1 MTRGRVFTLLGFF
14 ALGAAWLALGR
25 LITTPDRPP
34 LLVRVP
40 ADTTDEDLTHLIDE
54 AVLTE
59 VGLSLGWRTDPL
71 IRDRVRR
78 IAANVGTVLAT
89 QSPLDFA
96 ESLDLPRRDPLIR
109 ARLIERARNA
119 LPEPDA
125 PSAESLATF
134 YESHRD
140 RFMRPLAL
148 TFEHR
153 FTRDPDRAS
162 DLMTDDRGEPELMLG
177 PRPTRTLPELSRTL
191 GIDAATQ
198 IAKLPT
204 DRWTLVHSPLG
215 HHAIR
220 MLTRHEPHLPPLTQV
235 RPEVLLAWRETQR
248 PNLHQQALRRLREGF
263 DIDLRRLPSP
273 ATEASR

>member
-1 MTRGRVFTLLGFF
+1 MNRRVFTLLLFF
-14 ALGAAWLALGR
+14 IFGATWLALDR
-25 LITTPDRPP
+25 LIASPERPT
-34 LLVRVP
+34 LIVRVP
-40 ADTTDEDLTHLIDE
+40 ADTPDHDLDRLIDE

-71 IRDRVRR
+71 IRDRVQR
-78 IAANVGTVLAT
+78 IAANVGTAPAT
-89 QSPLDFA
+89 QSPLDLA

-109 ARLIERARNA
+109 ARLIERARKS

-125 PSAESLATF
+125 PPGESLATF
-134 YESHRD
+134 FESHRE

-153 FTRDPDRAS
+153 FTRDPDRATH
-162 DLMTDDRGEPELMLG
+162 LMSDDRGEPELMLG

-191 GIDAATQ
+191 GTDAATQ
-198 IAKLPT
+198 IANLPI
-204 DRWTLVHSPLG
+204 DRWSLIRSPLG

-220 MLTRHEPHLPPLTQV
+220 LLTRHEPHLPPLTQV
-235 RPEVLLAWRETQR
+235 RPEVLLAWREAHR
-248 PNLHQQALRRLREGF
+248 PTLHQKALRRLREGF

-273 ATEASR
+273 TTEASR

>member
-1 MTRGRVFTLLGFF
+1 MNRRVVTLLAFF
-14 ALGAAWLALGR
+14 VFGATWLALER
-25 LITTPDRPP
+25 LIASPARPT
-34 LLVRVP
+34 LIVRVP
-40 ADTTDEDLTHLIDE
+40 ADTNDQALSRLIDE

-71 IRDRVRR
+71 IRDRVQR
-78 IAANVGTVLAT
+78 IAANVGTDLAT
-89 QSPLDFA
+89 QSPLDLA

-109 ARLIERARNA
+109 ARLIERARKS

-140 RFMRPLAL
+140 RFTRPLAL

-198 IAKLPT
+198 LSNAPPN
-204 DRWTLVHSPLG
+204 RWTLIHSPLG

-220 MLTRHEPHLPPLTQV
+220 LLTRHEPHLPPLTQV
-235 RPEVLLAWRETQR
+235 RPEVLLAWREAHR
-248 PNLHQQALRRLREGF
+248 PTLHQQALRRLREGF